1 VSGPLEEADD
11 RLHEWSL
18 WVRTPDGYRVSWMTS
33 TAFGRL
39 IVPDPA
45 PPSEAIDYERAF
57 ETDRSLAGLPGRI
70 KYFVKVHYLDSSP
83 MIAKA
88 RRMHLGREAYRN
100 RLTKVQMIVFRRLTP
115 ACQGVTRA
123 QHADRPS
130 EVSAP

>member
-1 VSGPLEEADD
+1 MSGPLEEADD

-57 ETDRSLAGLPGRI
+57 QTDRSLAGLPGRI

-83 MIAKA
+83 LVAKA
-88 RRMHLGREAYRN
+88 RRMRLGREAYRN
-100 RLTKVQMIVFRRLTP
+100 RLTKVQMIVYRRLTP
-115 ACQGVTRA
+115 ACQGGRRA
-123 QHADRPS
+123 HIAGMPR
-130 EVSAP
+130 EGTAT